1 MVDYGLGQCSDVVR
15 RNWAVMQSAIATA
28 KASELP
34 DSKTGPHGSAA
45 AAAAAVDANASEG
58 MSAGAEVELGG
69 QGLVEAVFKGMF
81 PEAFQEVVPIRNHKA
96 SLLP

>member
-1 MVDYGLGQCSDVVR
+1 
-15 RNWAVMQSAIATA
+15 MQATIATA

-34 DSKTGPHGSAA
+34 DSRTGAHGSAA

-58 MSAGAEVELGG
+58 MSDAAEVELGG

-81 PEAFQEVVPIRNHKA
+81 PDAFQEVVPVRNHKA
-96 SLLP
+96 SLPSMALATEHVHMNVSDAFAP